1 MKTPKPTPVEAPR
14 SGDPEALPKRGLYDP
29 PPGFNPRG
37 MFWNGM
43 CWQRAEIEHQE
54 IEPQTTREDRR

>member
-1 MKTPKPTPVEAPR
+1 MKTPRAPSQIEQR
-14 SGDPEALPKRGLYDP
+14 PNAKAQTKQGLYDP

-54 IEPQTTREDRR
+54 IEPQLTRGDRR